1 MPSGTEE
8 IPKPVSPAVIELTL
22 REIPN
27 FPPPW
32 SYVCAQRPEDRRGR
46 LAARQAFVSLKLCF
60 TRAAAEARGSASEEL
75 RRLVRQA
82 CEPIE
87 LWLLR
92 APLLAAL
99 PDDIDQVE
107 QHRLAI
113 EQALRQVYPGR
124 QGQA

>member
-1 MPSGTEE
+1 MS
-8 IPKPVSPAVIELTL
+8 ELTL

-32 SYVCAQRPEDRRGR
+32 SYVCAQRPEERRGR
-46 LAARQAFVSLKLCF
+46 MAARQAFVGLKLCF
-60 TRAAAEARGSASEEL
+60 TRAAAEARGAAADEL
-75 RRLVRQA
+75 RRRVRQA
-82 CEPIE
+82 GEPIE

-99 PDDIDQVE
+99 PDDMEQVE

-113 EQALRQVYPGR
+113 EQALRQVYPAR
-124 QGQA
+124 LHQA